1 MQKLFFIVFLAALTN
16 IAVAQN
22 TGEKETKEIHFQVT
36 TVFKRGDS
44 LFAYLN
50 VGKRQGIEKNLFG
63 KCINLY
69 RNGVS
74 PNYKE
79 MGTCKILISTD
90 TTSFAYIQLYKT
102 NSSRDSVQ
110 KGDFISLNVPYAR
123 V

>member
-44 LFAYLN
+44 LLAYLN

-79 MGTCKILISTD
+79 IGTCKILIATD
-90 TTSFAYIQLYKT
+90 TTSFAYIQLYKKKLF
-102 NSSRDSVQ
+102 
-110 KGDFISLNVPYAR
+110 KGFCSEGRFYFIKCFGW
-123 V
+123 